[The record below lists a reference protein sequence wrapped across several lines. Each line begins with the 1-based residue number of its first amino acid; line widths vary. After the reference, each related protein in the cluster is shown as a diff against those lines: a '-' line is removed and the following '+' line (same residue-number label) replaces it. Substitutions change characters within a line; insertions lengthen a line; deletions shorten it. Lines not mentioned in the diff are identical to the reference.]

1 MLKSAMIAT
10 LGLLAIAGVA
20 AYFAV
25 GQFAGNTMKPS
36 YNPEKHRLLY
46 VAGGCFWCV
55 EAIFEDLNGIVEV
68 ESGYA
73 GGDLPNPTYG
83 EVSSGRTGHAEV
95 VKIAYD
101 PEVVTADDLLRIF
114 MTTHNP
120 TTLNRQGPDVGT
132 QYRSAI
138 FYRDDAEKALAQRI
152 LQEIAKEGI
161 YKDPIVTTIEPLK
174 NYTRAEEYHQDY
186 FRRYEQ
192 ASSLERMSMNS
203 GYCAA
208 IIEPKVR
215 KFREKYAARLRKGG

>member
-25 GQFAGNTMKPS
+25 GQFAANTMKPA

-73 GGDLPNPTYG
+73 GGLKPNPTYA
-83 EVSSGRTGHAEV
+83 EVSAGITGHAEV

-138 FYRDDAEKALAQRI
+138 FYRDDAEKALALRI
-152 LQEIAKEGI
+152 IEEISKEGI
-161 YKDPIVTTIEPLK
+161 YKDKIVTSVEPLK
-174 NYTRAEEYHQDY
+174 NYARAEEYHQDY
-186 FRRYEQ
+186 FRRYES
-192 ASSLERMSMNS
+192 ASEIERMGMNS